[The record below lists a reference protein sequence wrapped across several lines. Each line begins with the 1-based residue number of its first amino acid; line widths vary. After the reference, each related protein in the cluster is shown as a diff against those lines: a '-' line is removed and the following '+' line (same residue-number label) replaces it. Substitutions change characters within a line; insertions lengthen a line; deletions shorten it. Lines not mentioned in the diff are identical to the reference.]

1 MIKRISKRFLCSSAL
16 AFLVSISSLK
26 AAVLTGREPL
36 LLDLGNGPD
45 VSFLVIDDSGLSS
58 SPLKFAYHYSYD
70 SNNPLTGLDLLR
82 SITSDALSG
91 LSVGVGTTY
100 FGGRRTYLL
109 DSFSFH
115 GSTVQGT
122 PFSADND
129 SGIYWSYYVAGVA
142 EDGFTPLK
150 AGIWSYAQTGLDARL
165 IAPGSWDGWTI
176 SSYIDGGLTTLD
188 SVPSVSLVPEP
199 STTFLVIV
207 AGLFFVWAFRRK
219 SSTKEQN

>member
-1 MIKRISKRFLCSSAL
+1 MLIQRISRLFLCSSAL
-16 AFLVSISSLK
+16 ALLVSISTLK

-82 SITSDALSG
+82 SVTSDALSG
-91 LSVGVGTTY
+91 LSVGTTY
-100 FGGRRTYLL
+100 IEDWSTYLL
-109 DSFSFH
+109 NSFSFQ

-122 PFSADND
+122 PFSSAND

-142 EDGFTPLK
+142 EDGFTPLT
-150 AGIWSYAQTGLDARL
+150 ADIWSYAQTGLDARQ

-176 SSYIDGGLTTLD
+176 SSYIDAGFTTLD
-188 SVPSVSLVPEP
+188 SVPSVSPVPEP
-199 STTFLVIV
+199 STPCLVIV

-219 SSTKEQN
+219 SSTKKQN